1 MFYGYCGKIVRVN
14 LSAGKITVQDLPES
28 LAKNYLGAKGFGT
41 KILYDEVPAHTEAL
55 SPENKIIFATGPLT
69 GTQAFA
75 PKMNVTTKS
84 PLTNGYLDS
93 TVGGYIGAEL
103 KYAGYD
109 IIVIEGKSEKPVY
122 LYINDDEMK
131 LIDASRIWGKGTHD
145 TEKIIRKE
153 LGNRKIRIAS
163 IGQAGENLVRFAC
176 VSVDLG
182 RQAGRGG
189 AGAVMGSKN
198 LKAIAVRGSKDI
210 KLHDPEAFLKNSKEY
225 YKELKVSGATLNR
238 EGLLFLMDPI
248 NEVGILSV
256 RNFRDGTFS
265 GIKKVNSTFFLENF
279 KPKKKGCF
287 SCPVLC
293 GKFIDVQSE
302 EFGRFQVEGPEYET
316 NALLGP
322 NCGIDNMEAIAY
334 ANFLCDDYGIDTM
347 STGGVIA
354 FVMECFEKGII
365 TVKDADGLELTW
377 GNYKS
382 AVELIRKMSFREGF
396 GDLLAEGTKRIS
408 ERIGK
413 GTEKFAINVK
423 GLELGAYDPRG
434 AVGMGLNYAV
444 ADRGGCHVRAFT
456 PSEEIFKGMHRYSIE
471 GKASLVNYRM
481 HKKIILDC
489 LGTCELAGG
498 FIPLIGTLLTNA
510 TGWNVHTSYRYT
522 MMEDFR
528 FDWDDCGI
536 GERIY
541 NLARAFNVREGF
553 GRKDDTLPGRFFE
566 DPLTDGM
573 AKGKLISR
581 QDFEKMLSEY
591 YKISGWTQEG
601 IPTKEKLLELGLTN
615 AAKDIY

>member
-1 MFYGYCGKIVRVN
+1 MDIW
-14 LSAGKITVQDLPES
+14 
-28 LAKNYLGAKGFGT
+28 
-41 KILYDEVPAHTEAL
+41 
-55 SPENKIIFATGPLT
+55 
-69 GTQAFA
+69 
-75 PKMNVTTKS
+75 
-84 PLTNGYLDS
+84 DS

-131 LIDASRIWGKGTHD
+131 LIDASHIWGKGTHD

-153 LGNRKIRIAS
+153 LGNRKIRVAS
-163 IGQAGENLVRFAC
+163 IGQAGENVVRFAC

-189 AGAVMGSKN
+189 SGAVMGSKN

-210 KLHDPEAFLKNSKEY
+210 KLHDPEAFSKNSKAY
-225 YKELKVSGATLNR
+225 YKELKASGATLNR

-265 GIKKVNSTFFLENF
+265 GINKVNSTFFLENF

-302 EFGRFQVEGPEYET
+302 EFGRFQIEGPEYET

-365 TVKDADGLELTW
+365 TAKDADGLELTW
-377 GNYKS
+377 GNYKP
-382 AVELIRKMSFREGF
+382 ALELIRKISFREGF
-396 GDLLAEGTKRIS
+396 GDLLAEGTKRVS

-423 GLELGAYDPRG
+423 GLEL
-434 AVGMGLNYAV
+434 
-444 ADRGGCHVRAFT
+444 
-456 PSEEIFKGMHRYSIE
+456 
-471 GKASLVNYRM
+471 
-481 HKKIILDC
+481 
-489 LGTCELAGG
+489 
-498 FIPLIGTLLTNA
+498 
-510 TGWNVHTSYRYT
+510 
-522 MMEDFR
+522 
-528 FDWDDCGI
+528 
-536 GERIY
+536 
-541 NLARAFNVREGF
+541 
-553 GRKDDTLPGRFFE
+553 
-566 DPLTDGM
+566 
-573 AKGKLISR
+573 
-581 QDFEKMLSEY
+581 
-591 YKISGWTQEG
+591 
-601 IPTKEKLLELGLTN
+601 
-615 AAKDIY
+615 